1 MPASEAALSTIANA
15 KPLYY
20 TTFDLHK
27 KRISGHFVDNSTL
40 KTSQVWNINLGDNKE
55 ITSIKTQYN
64 QQSIASVQ
72 QHFLPTDYGQ
82 TGELLYKYL
91 DQNMF
96 AVVTVEADDPTEL
109 TVFIINSVTG
119 RVVHQFTESDV
130 SPSKAHPVSL
140 LFTENYFA
148 ISFMRLN
155 LESGLTQQELTVV

>member
-1 MPASEAALSTIANA
+1 MGE
-15 KPLYY
+15 
-20 TTFDLHK
+20 
-27 KRISGHFVDNSTL
+27 
-40 KTSQVWNINLGDNKE
+40 NKE
-55 ITSIKTQYN
+55 ILSIKTQYN
-64 QQSIASVQ
+64 QLSIASLQ

-96 AVVTVEADDPTEL
+96 AVVTTQVNDPTEL

-119 RVVHQFTESDV
+119 RVVHQFSESDV

-148 ISFMRLN
+148 LSFMRLN